1 MVSHSKTGLIHK
13 VVDAAMVLTVVSV
26 AGWVPLRLLY
36 GPLVSGA
43 DAAVDVAS
51 AAVVAVAW
59 LQRRGQ
65 PSEPAGLWQRVSGA
79 ALELALA
86 LPLDWLL
93 HPWLGDQASRVLLV
107 KLLMLG
113 RIAQVRAWFETLA
126 SRHPVLHRLVP
137 LLLYLPPFVHLLA
150 CGWIALGSGSAGHDP
165 DPPTEYVKAVYWT
178 LSTLTTVGYGDITPK
193 TTLQM
198 VYVCGTQL
206 LGVGVFGF
214 VISNVASVLT
224 RLDAAREHHMSQL
237 DRLETYMNY
246 NRLPG
251 DLRSQVREYFRYM
264 WNTRQGYQDSEV
276 LTGLPAKLRG
286 AITMHLNRDMVRKI
300 PLLRGASDTF
310 VQDLME
316 EMQATVAVPGERIF
330 AAGEPGDG
338 MYFIRSGAVAIVA
351 GSGEQVATLH
361 AGNFFGEM
369 SLLSGAPR
377 SASAVAMDYCDL
389 FRLTR
394 AGFER
399 AVEHDP
405 QFAATLRASAR
416 ARDGTG
422 VDPAAQ
428 TA

>member
-1 MVSHSKTGLIHK
+1 MGERRTTSWIHK
-13 VVDAAMVLTVVSV
+13 AIDAAVVLTVISV

-43 DAAVDVAS
+43 DAAVDLAS
-51 AAVVAVAW
+51 AAVVAAAW
-59 LQRRGQ
+59 LQRR
-65 PSEPAGLWQRVSGA
+65 SRSAEMAGPWHKVGVIA
-79 ALELALA
+79 IDLALA
-86 LPLDWLL
+86 LPLDWLAQ
-93 HPWLGDQASRVLLV
+93 PWLGEHASRLLLV
-107 KLLMLG
+107 KLLMLA

-150 CGWIALGSGSAGHDP
+150 CGWIALGSGSAGRDSDP
-165 DPPTEYVKAVYWT
+165 VQEYVRAVYWT
-178 LSTLTTVGYGDITPK
+178 LTTLTTVGYGDITPR
-193 TTLQM
+193 TMVQM
-198 VYVCGTQL
+198 LYVCGTQV

-251 DLRSQVREYFRYM
+251 DLRAQVREYFRYM
-264 WNTRQGYQDSEV
+264 WDTRQGYQDSEV

-300 PLLRGASDTF
+300 PLLRGAGDSF

-316 EMQATVAVPGERIF
+316 EMQAMVAVPGERIF

-338 MYFIRSGAVAIVA
+338 MYFIRSGAVAIVTA
-351 GSGEQVATLH
+351 SGEVVATLH

-377 SASAVAMDYCDL
+377 SASAVASDYCDL

-399 AVEHDP
+399 AVQHDP

-416 ARDGTG
+416 ARDGSAQ
-422 VDPAAQ
+422 DPQ
-428 TA
+428 TQTS